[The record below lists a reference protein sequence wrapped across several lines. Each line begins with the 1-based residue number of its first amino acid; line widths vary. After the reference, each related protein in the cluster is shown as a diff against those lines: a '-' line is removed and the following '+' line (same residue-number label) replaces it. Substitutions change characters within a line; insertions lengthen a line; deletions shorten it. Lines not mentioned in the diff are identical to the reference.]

1 MRVEEPLTRWP
12 ERTILHEKKQLDS
25 PKQKRLEATNMTKLR
40 KLTALLLAGALTLL
54 LLTACSGG
62 GGSSGPE
69 AQAEAKVMRA
79 INNGRATA
87 LANDEGMR
95 TVANARLDALELEL
109 NGAALGYKF
118 SNKADVKWDADN
130 QNATLTLVAK
140 YDYNDTTLQKIID
153 QIKGSNQDQAL
164 DFALKGNYTKAGV
177 VARIIR
183 GQTYVAISLRVGRN
197 L

>member
-1 MRVEEPLTRWP
+1 
-12 ERTILHEKKQLDS
+12 
-25 PKQKRLEATNMTKLR
+25 MTKLR

-62 GGSSGPE
+62 GGSSGPK
-69 AQAEAKVMRA
+69 AQAEVEAKVMQA
-79 INNGRATA
+79 INNDRAM
-87 LANDEGMR
+87 NGR
-95 TVANARLDALELEL
+95 TVALSNDPDMQKVAKTYLDALELEL

-118 SNKADVKWDADN
+118 SNKADAKWDADN

-153 QIKGSNQDQAL
+153 QIKGSDQNKAL
-164 DFALKGNYTKAGV
+164 NFALNGNYTKAGV

>member
-1 MRVEEPLTRWP
+1 
-12 ERTILHEKKQLDS
+12 
-25 PKQKRLEATNMTKLR
+25 MTKLR

-62 GGSSGPE
+62 GGSSSPE

-79 INNGRATA
+79 INKGRTVA
-87 LANDEGMR
+87 LANDPDMQK
-95 TVANARLDALELEL
+95 VANTYLDALDKELEL
-109 NGAALGYKF
+109 KGDAFGYKF
-118 SNKADVKWDADN
+118 SNKADVKWDNDN
-130 QNATLTLVAK
+130 KNATLTLVAK

-153 QIKGSNQDQAL
+153 QIEGSNQNKAL
-164 DFALKGNYTKAGV
+164 NFALNGNYTKAGV
-177 VARIIR
+177 VARIIH

>member
-1 MRVEEPLTRWP
+1 
-12 ERTILHEKKQLDS
+12 
-25 PKQKRLEATNMTKLR
+25 MTKLR

-62 GGSSGPE
+62 GGSSGPV
-69 AQAEAKVMRA
+69 AQAEADVMRA
-79 INNGRATA
+79 INDDRAMNG
-87 LANDEGMR
+87 R
-95 TVANARLDALELEL
+95 TVALSNDPDMQKVAKTYLDALELEL

-118 SNKADVKWDADN
+118 SNKADAKWDADN

-153 QIKGSNQDQAL
+153 QIKGSDQNKAL
-164 DFALKGNYTKAGV
+164 NFALNGNYTKAGV

>member
-1 MRVEEPLTRWP
+1 
-12 ERTILHEKKQLDS
+12 
-25 PKQKRLEATNMTKLR
+25 MTKLR

-69 AQAEAKVMRA
+69 AHVMRA
-79 INNGRATA
+79 INNGRAVA
-87 LANDEGMR
+87 LANDDGMR
-95 TVANARLDALELEL
+95 TVANARLDALDKELEL
-109 NGAALGYKF
+109 KGDAFGYQF
-118 SNKADVKWDADN
+118 FNKVDAKWDDDK

-153 QIKGSNQDQAL
+153 QIKGSDQNEAL
-164 DFALKGNYTKAGV
+164 DFALNGNYTKAGV
-177 VARIIR
+177 AARIIR

>member
-1 MRVEEPLTRWP
+1 
-12 ERTILHEKKQLDS
+12 
-25 PKQKRLEATNMTKLR
+25 MTKLR

-62 GGSSGPE
+62 GSSGPE
-69 AQAEAKVMRA
+69 AQAEAEVMRA
-79 INNGRATA
+79 INNGRTMA
-87 LANDEGMR
+87 LSNDPDMQE
-95 TVANARLDALELEL
+95 VAKARLDDLDAKLKF
-109 NGAALGYKF
+109 NAFGYTVF
-118 SNKADVKWDADN
+118 NKVDAKWDADN

-153 QIKGSNQDQAL
+153 QIKGSDQNEAL
-164 DFALKGNYTKAGV
+164 DFALNGNYTKAGV
-177 VARIIR
+177 AARIIR

>member
-1 MRVEEPLTRWP
+1 
-12 ERTILHEKKQLDS
+12 
-25 PKQKRLEATNMTKLR
+25 MTKLR

-79 INNGRATA
+79 INNGRAVA
-87 LANDEGMR
+87 LTNDDGMR
-95 TVANARLDALELEL
+95 TVANARLDDLDHELEL
-109 NGAALGYKF
+109 KGNALGYQF
-118 SNKADVKWDADN
+118 FNKVDAKWDNDN
-130 QNATLTLVAK
+130 KNATLTLVAK

-153 QIKGSNQDQAL
+153 QIRGSNQDKAL
-164 DFALKGNYTKAGV
+164 DFALNGNYTKAGV
-177 VARIIR
+177 AARIIR
-183 GQTYVAISLRVGRN
+183 GQIYVAISLRVGKN

>member
-1 MRVEEPLTRWP
+1 
-12 ERTILHEKKQLDS
+12 
-25 PKQKRLEATNMTKLR
+25 MTKLR

-54 LLTACSGG
+54 FLTACSGG

-69 AQAEAKVMRA
+69 AEAKVMRA
-79 INNGRATA
+79 INNGRDVA
-87 LANDEGMR
+87 LANDDGMR
-95 TVANARLDALELEL
+95 TVANARLDALELVL
-109 NGAALGYKF
+109 KGNALGYQF
-118 SNKADVKWDADN
+118 FNKVDAKWDADK

-153 QIKGSNQDQAL
+153 QIKGSDQNEAL
-164 DFALKGNYTKAGV
+164 DFALNGNYTKAGV
-177 VARIIR
+177 VARTIR

>member
-1 MRVEEPLTRWP
+1 
-12 ERTILHEKKQLDS
+12 
-25 PKQKRLEATNMTKLR
+25 MTKLR

-69 AQAEAKVMRA
+69 AQAEAEVMRA
-79 INNGRATA
+79 INSGRATA

-95 TVANARLDALELEL
+95 TVANARLDALNKELEL
-109 NGAALGYKF
+109 KGDAFGYQF
-118 SNKADVKWDADN
+118 FNKVDAKWDNDN
-130 QNATLTLVAK
+130 KNATLTLVAK

-164 DFALKGNYTKAGV
+164 DFALNGNYTKAGV
-177 VARIIR
+177 VARIIH
-183 GQTYVAISLRVGRN
+183 GQTYVAISLRVGEN

>member
-1 MRVEEPLTRWP
+1 
-12 ERTILHEKKQLDS
+12 
-25 PKQKRLEATNMTKLR
+25 MTKLR

-79 INNGRATA
+79 INSGRATA
-87 LANDEGMR
+87 LANDERMR

>member
-1 MRVEEPLTRWP
+1 
-12 ERTILHEKKQLDS
+12 
-25 PKQKRLEATNMTKLR
+25 MTKLR

-62 GGSSGPE
+62 GGSSGPKAQAE
-69 AQAEAKVMRA
+69 AEAEAKVMEA
-79 INNGRATA
+79 INKGRAVNGRAVA
-87 LANDEGMR
+87 LANDPDMQK
-95 TVANARLDALELEL
+95 VANTYLDALELEL

-118 SNKADVKWDADN
+118 SNKADAKWDADN

-153 QIKGSNQDQAL
+153 QISGSNQNKAL
-164 DFALKGNYTKAGV
+164 DFALNGNYTKAGV
-177 VARIIR
+177 VARIIH

>member
-1 MRVEEPLTRWP
+1 
-12 ERTILHEKKQLDS
+12 
-25 PKQKRLEATNMTKLR
+25 MTKLR

-54 LLTACSGG
+54 FLTACSGG

-69 AQAEAKVMRA
+69 AQAEAEVMGA
-79 INNGRATA
+79 INNGRAVA
-87 LANDEGMR
+87 LANDDGMR
-95 TVANARLDALELEL
+95 TVANARLDALELVL
-109 NGAALGYKF
+109 KGDVLGYKLF
-118 SNKADVKWDADN
+118 NKVQTNWDADK

-153 QIKGSNQDQAL
+153 KIKGSDQNEAL
-164 DFALKGNYTKAGV
+164 DFALNGNYTKAGV
-177 VARIIR
+177 AARIIR